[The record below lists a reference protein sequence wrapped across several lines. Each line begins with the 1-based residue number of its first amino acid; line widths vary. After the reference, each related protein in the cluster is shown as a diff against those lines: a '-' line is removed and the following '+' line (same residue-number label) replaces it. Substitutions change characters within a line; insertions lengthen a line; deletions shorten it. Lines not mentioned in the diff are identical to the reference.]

1 MNLPPIILASTSPRR
16 SELLREMGLEFVVSP
31 AHFEEA
37 EHPHLSPVE
46 LAKLNACR
54 KARVIAQRYPKALVL
69 GADTVVSL
77 GTKFYGKP
85 ADRADAA
92 RMLSELQ
99 GQTHQVVTGI
109 CLIHLHGRRHRLFA
123 ETTHVTFRALTLA
136 QIQDYL
142 ARIHALDKAG
152 AYAIQEHGDRIVKG
166 IVGSFNN
173 VVGLPTERLAQELA
187 QMAEHLG

>member
-1 MNLPPIILASTSPRR
+1 MSLPPLILASTSPRR
-16 SELLREMGLEFVVSP
+16 AELLREMGLEFVVSP
-31 AHFEEA
+31 AHIEEA

-46 LAKLNACR
+46 LAQLHACR
-54 KARVIAQRYPKALVL
+54 KARVIARRYPKALVL
-69 GADTVVSL
+69 GADTVVAL
-77 GTKFYGKP
+77 GATSYGKP

-92 RMLSELQ
+92 RMLAELQ
-99 GQTHQVVTGI
+99 GHTHQVVTAI
-109 CLIHLHGRRHRLFA
+109 CLIHLHGRRHQLFA
-123 ETTHVTFRALTLA
+123 ETTHVTFRSLTAA

-152 AYAIQEHGDRIVKG
+152 AYAIQEHGDRIVAR

-187 QMAEHLG
+187 PFAQ